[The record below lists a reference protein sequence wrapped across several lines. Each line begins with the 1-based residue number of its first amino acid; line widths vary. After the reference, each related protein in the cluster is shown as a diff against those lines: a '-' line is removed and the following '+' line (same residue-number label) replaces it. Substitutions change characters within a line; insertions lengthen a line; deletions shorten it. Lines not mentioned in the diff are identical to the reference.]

1 MIPNNPR
8 EQLIKLGAEKL
19 ADAHSGFVHPAAIKL
34 LSSLN
39 NYYLLPEKI
48 SGILKPE

>member
-1 MIPNNPR
+1 MIPTNPR

-19 ADAHSGFVHPAAIKL
+19 ADTLLDLSTRNDKL

-39 NYYLLPEKI
+39 NCYLLPEKI